1 MSTRNSSRFTP
12 IIIAIS
18 VVAGI
23 LIGTFYAKHFAGNRL
38 GIINGSSNK
47 LNALLRIVDD
57 QYVDTVNMTDLV
69 EKAMPQILAELDP
82 HSTYIPAQ
90 NLEEVN
96 SELEGSFSGIGIQ
109 FTIQNDTIHVNA
121 VIQGGPSEKVG
132 LMAGD
137 RIVNVD
143 DSLFVGKKLNN
154 ELAMRTLKGPK
165 GSQVKLGVKRVG
177 EPKLLDF
184 TITRGDIPQNTVDA
198 AYMLNDDIGY
208 VKVSKF
214 GRTSHVELL
223 NALAQLNHKKCKGLI
238 IDLRGNTGGYMEA
251 AIRMVNEFLPEG
263 KLIVYTQGRKYPR
276 SEEFANGTGS
286 CQKMP
291 LVVLIDEGSASA
303 SEIFTGAIQ
312 DNDRGTV
319 VGRRSFGK
327 GLVQQPIDFSDGSA
341 IRLTIAR
348 YYTPSGRCI
357 QRPYESG
364 KDRNYELDL
373 YNRYEHGE
381 FFSRDSIKQNENERY
396 LTSLGRTVYG
406 GGGIMPDVF
415 VPQDTTGVTSYLS
428 SVINRGLTLQFTF
441 QYTDNNRKKLSQYE
455 TEEELLNYLRHQGL
469 VEQFIRFA
477 DTKGVK
483 RRNILIQKSYKR
495 LEANIYGNII
505 YNMLGLEAYLKYF
518 NKSDA
523 TVQQGI
529 ELLEKG
535 EAFPKAPVET
545 EEEVTKE
552 KKDGKKKELRKLM
565 ASLKIQ
571 HESSTLQK
579 LQSAKI
585 LAALEAHPAFR
596 AATTVL
602 LYHSLKD
609 EVDTHAFIRKWSNEK
624 RILLPVVVGD
634 DLELRLYTGPE
645 DMATGTYGI
654 EEPVGET
661 FTDYAS
667 INFIAV
673 PGVAFDRKGNRLGR
687 GKGYYDRLLPRIPAA
702 YKAGICFPFQVVEE
716 VPAETFDICMDII
729 ITSNEDEL
737 SHPHHPL
744 PSCDRE

>member
-137 RIVNVD
+137 RIVTVD
-143 DSLFVGKKLNN
+143 DSLFVGKKVTN
-154 ELAMRTLKGPK
+154 ERAMRTLKGPK
-165 GSQVKLGVKRVG
+165 GSQVKLGVKRMG
-177 EPKLLDF
+177 EKDLLSF

-198 AYMLNDDIGY
+198 AYMLNDEIGY

-276 SEEFANGTGS
+276 AEEFANGTGS

-348 YYTPSGRCI
+348 YYTPAGRCI
-357 QRPYESG
+357 QKPYDSSTDYN
-364 KDRNYELDL
+364 KDLIERFN
-373 YNRYEHGE
+373 HGE
-381 FFSRDSIKQNENERY
+381 LMNADSIHFPDSLKVQ
-396 LTSLGRTVYG
+396 TKKLGRTVYG
-406 GGGIMPDVF
+406 GGGIMPDYF
-415 VPQDTTGVTSYLS
+415 VPIDTTL
-428 SVINRGLTLQFTF
+428 
-441 QYTDNNRKKLSQYE
+441 YTDYHRNLVAKGAVIKFTMKFIEGHRKELANKYKKFESFNEKFIIDDDMLATLREMGEKEGVKFNEEQYQKSLPLIKTQLKALIARDLWDMNEYFRVMNTTNESVQKALEILNSEEYQKKL
-455 TEEELLNYLRHQGL
+455 R
-469 VEQFIRFA
+469 
-477 DTKGVK
+477 
-483 RRNILIQKSYKR
+483 
-495 LEANIYGNII
+495 AN
-505 YNMLGLEAYLKYF
+505 
-518 NKSDA
+518 
-523 TVQQGI
+523 
-529 ELLEKG
+529 
-535 EAFPKAPVET
+535 
-545 EEEVTKE
+545 
-552 KKDGKKKELRKLM
+552 
-565 ASLKIQ
+565 
-571 HESSTLQK
+571 
-579 LQSAKI
+579 
-585 LAALEAHPAFR
+585 
-596 AATTVL
+596 
-602 LYHSLKD
+602 
-609 EVDTHAFIRKWSNEK
+609 
-624 RILLPVVVGD
+624 
-634 DLELRLYTGPE
+634 
-645 DMATGTYGI
+645 
-654 EEPVGET
+654 
-661 FTDYAS
+661 
-667 INFIAV
+667 
-673 PGVAFDRKGNRLGR
+673 
-687 GKGYYDRLLPRIPAA
+687 
-702 YKAGICFPFQVVEE
+702 
-716 VPAETFDICMDII
+716 
-729 ITSNEDEL
+729 
-737 SHPHHPL
+737 
-744 PSCDRE
+744 